1 MPERWTADVKQSL
14 SSMVV
19 ADESCPAD
27 LSVATAGLQVP
38 ASQGE
43 AVGAAAAVIAAAAAA
58 AAACSLDATSGL
70 ISKPKARWQL
80 PDFCSCSISSP
91 KCLV

>member
-27 LSVATAGLQVP
+27 QSVATAGLQVP

-43 AVGAAAAVIAAAAAA
+43 AVGAAAVVIAAAAAA
-58 AAACSLDATSGL
+58 GCSLDATSGL
-70 ISKPKARWQL
+70 ISKPKVCWQL
-80 PDFCSCSISSP
+80 PDFCSCSISSA
-91 KCLV
+91 KCLE

>member
-1 MPERWTADVKQSL
+1 MPEMWTADVKQSL
-14 SSMVV
+14 SSMVM
-19 ADESCPAD
+19 ADESRPTD

-43 AVGAAAAVIAAAAAA
+43 VVGAAAVAV

-70 ISKPKARWQL
+70 ISKPKVRWQL

-91 KCLV
+91 KYLE